1 MENHAKKAI
10 IITSRVHPGEIPAS
24 FALEGMVDFL
34 LSENPEAKALREK
47 YIVYVVPMINVDGVV
62 HGNQRTN
69 LAGLDLNRVWSNPS
83 YVLSPVVYA
92 IKNLAN
98 MVKRERKID
107 VFCDIHAH
115 F

>member
-1 MENHAKKAI
+1 
-10 IITSRVHPGEIPAS
+10 
-24 FALEGMVDFL
+24 MVDFL

>member
-1 MENHAKKAI
+1 
-10 IITSRVHPGEIPAS
+10 
-24 FALEGMVDFL
+24 MVDYL
-34 LSENPEAKALREK
+34 LCDAKEAKILREH
-47 YIVYVVPMINVDGVV
+47 YIFYIIPMINIDGVI

-69 LAGLDLNRVWSNPS
+69 LTGLDLNRVWSNPS
-83 YVLSPVVYA
+83 YFLSPVVYA

-98 MVKRERKID
+98 MIKRERKID

>member
-1 MENHAKKAI
+1 MKKAI

-34 LSENPEAKALREK
+34 LSDAKEAKVLREQ
-47 YIVYVVPMINVDGVV
+47 YIFYIVPMINIDGVV

-83 YVLSPVVYA
+83 YLLSPVVYA
-92 IKNLAN
+92 IKNLAS
-98 MVKRERKID
+98 MIRKERKID